1 MIRIENAGT
10 ISASQE
16 LVEGLVDEA
25 ALGIT
30 HAIRKIRL
38 LFEAVRTSFEL
49 SCADEVLGIFR
60 ERDSNLMD
68 KWSEFEQ
75 VIITFDRHSF
85 VGIAF

>member
-1 MIRIENAGT
+1 MIRIEDPGT
-10 ISASQE
+10 TSRE

-30 HAIRKIRL
+30 HAIGKIRL
-38 LFEAVRTSFEL
+38 LFEAVRTSFKL

-68 KWSEFEQ
+68 KWNEFEQ

-85 VGIAF
+85 VGIAS